1 MSEIIC
7 GGSWNRSVCTR
18 LRTRIRNAI
27 PPKSNDW
34 KASVSPRSKTDRNP
48 KTSSKFCTSKPARSF
63 GRERNFSAGDVPV
76 RSEYLPGQL
85 VLSRLYVACRGG
97 DHIGNFFRQQWKRC
111 RSSIRTHEA
120 YQRSRAVNAHIEFK
134 RDVKFGSAHD
144 RVRLGVR
151 HHQNCVTP
159 RNCCA
164 QNKNYGTFQP
174 ASHCEF

>member
-85 VLSRLYVACRGG
+85 VLSWLYIACCGC
-97 DHIGNFFRQQWKRC
+97 DHIGDFFRQQWKSC
-111 RSSIRTHEA
+111 RGSIRADEP
-120 YQRSRAVNAHIEFK
+120 YQRSCAVNAHIKLK
-134 RDVKFGSAHD
+134 RDVNFGASEEG
-144 RVRLGVR
+144 VWLGAR
-151 HHQNCVTP
+151 WQENWVTP
-159 RNCCA
+159 RDCSA
-164 QNKNYGTFQP
+164 KNESDGTYQP
-174 ASHCEF
+174 AFHCEI